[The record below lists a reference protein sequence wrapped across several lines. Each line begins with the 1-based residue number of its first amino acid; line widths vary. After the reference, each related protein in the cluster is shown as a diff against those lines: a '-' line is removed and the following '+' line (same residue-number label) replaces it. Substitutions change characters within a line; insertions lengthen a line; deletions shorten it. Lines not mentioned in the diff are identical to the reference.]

1 MITMHHKQLKSLFLL
16 ITALLIGISTPDI
29 FAETLEL
36 NTNQSVYSS
45 QHPLFIYGEAPPG
58 QPVVLRLFA
67 PDGTT
72 ANFEQVM
79 TKQDGTF
86 STTLMK
92 WPEPS
97 KDIPYGTY
105 VIEIVAQSGE
115 SKKLNIKFAS
125 DLELVT
131 IPIERSVQVTVFT
144 PEIAASDR
152 PFRVFVQVSS
162 DGHLVHEK
170 VKILLAAS
178 HVHTPSDSVR
188 SLTQELER
196 LHEGLY
202 FVEYQPTQEGTYVFH
217 MVANHQGTI
226 SHGSAATLVLGQ
238 DLAGLSQEIVSLN
251 RVLTSASSEL
261 DTLQS
266 DIHGFGTTLESASDK
281 INSGVSE
288 IDTSVSSMSSAV
300 TNIEEASL
308 QVNSLLFPI
317 VGSIAVIVALQI
329 TILARRR

>member
-1 MITMHHKQLKSLFLL
+1 MYHKQLKSLFLV
-16 ITALLIGISTPDI
+16 ITALLIGISSPDI

-36 NTNQSVYSS
+36 NTNQIVYSPK
-45 QHPLFIYGEAPPG
+45 HPLFIYGEGPPN
-58 QPVVLRLFA
+58 QPLVVRLFA

-79 TKQDGTF
+79 TKNDGSF

-92 WPEPS
+92 WPKPS
-97 KDIPYGTY
+97 TTIPYGTY
-105 VIEIVAQSGE
+105 VVEIVSQSGMSE
-115 SKKLNIKFAS
+115 RMNIKFAPDS
-125 DLELVT
+125 ELVT
-131 IPIERSVQVTVFT
+131 IPIERSVQVTVFA

-162 DGHLVHEK
+162 DGHLVHEE
-170 VKILLAAS
+170 VKKLLAAS

-188 SLTQELER
+188 SLTQQLER

-202 FVEYQPTQEGTYVFH
+202 FVEYKPTQEGTYVFH
-217 MVANHQGTI
+217 MVANHQGTV
-226 SHGSAATLVLGQ
+226 SHGSAASLVLGQ

-251 RVLTSASSEL
+251 QVLTTASTEL
-261 DTLQS
+261 DSLQS
-266 DIHGFGTTLESASDK
+266 DIHGFGTTLELASDK
-281 INSGVSE
+281 INTGVSE

-300 TNIEEASL
+300 ANIEEASL

>member
-1 MITMHHKQLKSLFLL
+1 MITMHQKQLKSLFLV

-36 NTNQSVYSS
+36 NTNQSVYSP

-67 PDGTT
+67 PGGTT

-92 WPEPS
+92 WQEPS

-105 VIEIVAQSGE
+105 VLQVVAQSGE
-115 SKKLNIKFAS
+115 SKKLNIRFAPTS
-125 DLELVT
+125 ELVT
-131 IPIERSVQVTVFT
+131 VPIERSVQVTVFA
-144 PEIAASDR
+144 PEIAASDS

-162 DGHLVHEK
+162 DGHLVSDK
-170 VKILLAAS
+170 AKTLLAAT

-202 FVEYQPTQEGTYVFH
+202 FIEYTPIQEGTYVFH
-217 MVANHQGTI
+217 MVANHQGTV

-251 RVLTSASSEL
+251 QVLTTASTEL

-281 INSGVSE
+281 INSGVSK
-288 IDTSVSSMSSAV
+288 IDASVSSMSSAV

>member
-1 MITMHHKQLKSLFLL
+1 MAIIHQKQLKSLFLV
-16 ITALLIGISTPDI
+16 ITALLIGISSPDI
-29 FAETLEL
+29 FAETLDL
-36 NTNQSVYSS
+36 NTNQIVYSP
-45 QHPLFIYGEAPPG
+45 QHPLFVYGEGPPN
-58 QPVVLRLFA
+58 QPLIVRLFA

-79 TKQDGTF
+79 TKQDGSF

-97 KDIPYGTY
+97 TDIPYGTY
-105 VIEIVAQSGE
+105 VIEIVAQSGTSE
-115 SKKLNIKFAS
+115 KLNIKFAPDS
-125 DLELVT
+125 ELVT
-131 IPIERSVQVTVFT
+131 IPIERSVQVTVFA
-144 PEIAASDR
+144 PEIAASDS

-162 DGHLVHEK
+162 DGHLVHGK
-170 VKILLAAS
+170 VKTLLSAS

-188 SLTQELER
+188 SLTQELEQ

-202 FVEYQPTQEGTYVFH
+202 FVEYKPTHEGTYVFH
-217 MVANHQGTI
+217 MVANHQGTV

-251 RVLTSASSEL
+251 QVLTTASTEL
-261 DTLQS
+261 GTLQS
-266 DIHGFGTTLESASDK
+266 DIHGFGTTLESASDR

-317 VGSIAVIVALQI
+317 VGAIAVIVALQI

>member
-1 MITMHHKQLKSLFLL
+1 MVIMYYKELKQLSFAA
-16 ITALLIGISTPDI
+16 IALLIAISSPNV

-36 NTNQSVYSS
+36 NTNQNVYTS
-45 QHPLFIYGEAPPG
+45 QHPLFIYGEG
-58 QPVVLRLFA
+58 QPNKPLVVRLFA

-79 TKQDGTF
+79 TKNDGSF

-97 KDIPYGTY
+97 TKIPYGTY
-105 VIEIVAQSGE
+105 VVEILSQSGMSE
-115 SKKLNIKFAS
+115 KMNIKFAP

-131 IPIERSVQVTVFT
+131 IPIERSVQVSVFA

-162 DGHLVHEK
+162 DGHLVHEE
-170 VKILLAAS
+170 VKKLLTAS

-188 SLTQELER
+188 SLTQQLER

-202 FVEYQPTQEGTYVFH
+202 FVEYKPTQEGTYVFH

-226 SHGSAATLVLGQ
+226 SHGSAASLVLGQ

-251 RVLTSASSEL
+251 QVLTTASSEL
-261 DTLQS
+261 DSLQT
-266 DIHGFGTTLESASDK
+266 DIHGFGSTLTSASDK

-288 IDTSVSSMSSAV
+288 IDTSIASMSSAV

>member
-1 MITMHHKQLKSLFLL
+1 MVTMYHKALKSLP
-16 ITALLIGISTPDI
+16 IVIIALLVASSSPDV

-36 NTNQSVYSS
+36 HSNQSVYSP
-45 QHPLFIYGEAPPG
+45 QHPLFIYGEGEPN
-58 QPVVLRLFA
+58 QPLIVRLFA

-72 ANFEQVM
+72 ANF
-79 TKQDGTF
+79 KQLMVERNGTF
-86 STTLMK
+86 STTLMM

-97 KDIPYGTY
+97 TEIPYGTY
-105 VIEIVAQSGE
+105 VIEIVSQSGLSE
-115 SKKLNIKFAS
+115 RLNVKFATNS
-125 DLELVT
+125 ELVT
-131 IPIERSVQVTVFT
+131 IPIERSVDVSVFA

-152 PFRVFVQVSS
+152 PFRVFVQVTS
-162 DGHLVHEK
+162 DGHLIHGE
-170 VKILLAAS
+170 VKKLLAAT

-188 SLTQELER
+188 SLTQQLEM

-202 FVEYQPTQEGTYVFH
+202 FIEYKPTQEGTYVFH
-217 MVANHQGTI
+217 MIASHQGTV

-251 RVLTSASSEL
+251 QVLTSASSEL
-261 DTLQS
+261 GSLQT
-266 DIHGFGTTLESASDK
+266 DIHGFGSTLESASDK
-281 INSGVSE
+281 INTGVSE
-288 IDTSVSSMSSAV
+288 IDASVSSMSSAV

>member
-1 MITMHHKQLKSLFLL
+1 MKLLFLV
-16 ITALLIGISTPDI
+16 ITALLVGISSPDI

-36 NTNQSVYSS
+36 NTNQSVYSP
-45 QHPLFIYGEAPPG
+45 QHPLFIYGEAESN
-58 QPVVLRLFA
+58 QPLVVRLFA

-72 ANFEQVM
+72 ANFEQIM
-79 TKQDGTF
+79 TKKDGSY
-86 STTLMK
+86 STILMK

-97 KDIPYGTY
+97 TEIPYGTY
-105 VIEIVAQSGE
+105 VVQIVAQSGE
-115 SKKLNIKFAS
+115 SKNINIKFAA

-131 IPIERSVQVTVFT
+131 IPIDRSVEVSVFA
-144 PEIAASDR
+144 PEIASSDR
-152 PFRVFVQVSS
+152 PFRVFVQVTS
-162 DGHLVHEK
+162 DGHLIHEQ
-170 VKILLAAS
+170 VKKLLAAT

-188 SLTQELER
+188 SLTQQLEM

-202 FVEYQPTQEGTYVFH
+202 FIEYKPTQEGTYVFH
-217 MVANHQGTI
+217 MIANHQGTV
-226 SHGSAATLVLGQ
+226 SHGSGATLVLGQ

-251 RVLTSASSEL
+251 QVLTSASSEL
-261 DTLQS
+261 GSLQT
-266 DIHGFGTTLESASDK
+266 DIHGFGSTLESASDK
-281 INSGVSE
+281 INTGVSE
-288 IDTSVSSMSSAV
+288 IDTSVNTMSSAV

>member
-1 MITMHHKQLKSLFLL
+1 MHHKQLKSLFLV
-16 ITALLIGISTPDI
+16 ITALLIGISSPDI
-29 FAETLEL
+29 FAETIEL
-36 NTNQSVYSS
+36 NTNQIVYSP
-45 QHPLFIYGEAPPG
+45 QHPLFIYGNGPSN
-58 QPVVLRLFA
+58 QPLVVRLFA

-79 TKQDGTF
+79 TKQDGSF
-86 STTLMK
+86 STTLLK
-92 WPEPS
+92 WQQPTT
-97 KDIPYGTY
+97 DIPYGTY
-105 VIEIVAQSGE
+105 VVEVVTQSGISE
-115 SKKLNIKFAS
+115 KLNIKFAPS
-125 DLELVT
+125 TELVT
-131 IPIERSVQVTVFT
+131 IPIERTVQVTVFA

-152 PFRVFVQVSS
+152 PFRVFAQVSS

-170 VKILLAAS
+170 AKILLAAS

-188 SLTQELER
+188 SLTQELEQ

-202 FVEYQPTQEGTYVFH
+202 FVEYKPTQEGTYVFH

-251 RVLTSASSEL
+251 QVLTTASTEL
-261 DTLQS
+261 DTLQT
-266 DIHGFGTTLESASDK
+266 DIHGFGTTLEAASDK

>member
-1 MITMHHKQLKSLFLL
+1 MTIIHHKQLKPLPLV
-16 ITALLIGISTPDI
+16 IIALLIGISSPDI
-29 FAETLEL
+29 FAETLDL
-36 NTNQSVYSS
+36 NTNQSVYTP
-45 QHPLFIYGEAPPG
+45 QHPLFIYGEGPPNK
-58 QPVVLRLFA
+58 PLVVRLFA

-79 TKQDGTF
+79 TKNDGSF

-97 KDIPYGTY
+97 TKIPYGTY
-105 VIEIVAQSGE
+105 VVEVVTQSGLSE
-115 SKKLNIKFAS
+115 SINIKFAPSS
-125 DLELVT
+125 DLVT
-131 IPIERSVQVTVFT
+131 IPIERSVQVSVFA

-152 PFRVFVQVSS
+152 SFRVFVQVSS
-162 DGHLVHEK
+162 DGHLVHGK
-170 VKILLAAS
+170 VKTLLSAS

-188 SLTQELER
+188 SLTQELEQ

-202 FVEYQPTQEGTYVFH
+202 FVEYKPTHEGTYVFH
-217 MVANHQGTI
+217 MVANHQGTV

-251 RVLTSASSEL
+251 QVLTTASTEL
-261 DTLQS
+261 DTLQT

-317 VGSIAVIVALQI
+317 VGAIAVIVALQI

>member
-97 KDIPYGTY
+97 KDIAYGTY

-144 PEIAASDR
+144 PEIAATDR

-188 SLTQELER
+188 SLTQELDR

-261 DTLQS
+261 NTLQT

-281 INSGVSE
+281 INTSVSE

>member
-1 MITMHHKQLKSLFLL
+1 MAIIHHKQLKSLFLV
-16 ITALLIGISTPDI
+16 IIALLIGISSPDI
-29 FAETLEL
+29 FAERIEL
-36 NTNQSVYSS
+36 NTNQIVYSP
-45 QHPLFIYGEAPPG
+45 QHPLFIYGNGPSN
-58 QPVVLRLFA
+58 QPLVVRLFA

-86 STTLMK
+86 STTLLK
-92 WPEPS
+92 WQQPTT
-97 KDIPYGTY
+97 DIPYGTY
-105 VIEIVAQSGE
+105 VVEVVTQSGISE
-115 SKKLNIKFAS
+115 KLNIKFAPS
-125 DLELVT
+125 TELVT
-131 IPIERSVQVTVFT
+131 IPIERTVQVTVFA

-188 SLTQELER
+188 SLTQELEQ

-202 FVEYQPTQEGTYVFH
+202 FAEYKPIQEGTYVFH

-251 RVLTSASSEL
+251 QVLTTASTEL
-261 DTLQS
+261 DTLQT

-281 INSGVSE
+281 INSGVSK

>member
-1 MITMHHKQLKSLFLL
+1 MAIIHHKQLKSLFLV
-16 ITALLIGISTPDI
+16 ITALLIASSSPEI
-29 FAETLEL
+29 FAEAPKLY
-36 NTNQSVYSS
+36 TNQSVYSP
-45 QHPLFIYGEAPPG
+45 QHPLFIYGEGPPN
-58 QPVVLRLFA
+58 QPLIVRLFA

-72 ANFEQVM
+72 ANFEQTM
-79 TKQDGTF
+79 AKNDGSF

-92 WPEPS
+92 WPEPTV
-97 KDIPYGTY
+97 DLPYGTY
-105 VIEIVAQSGE
+105 VVQIVAQSGE
-115 SKKLNIKFAS
+115 SESLNIKFAPNT
-125 DLELVT
+125 ELVT
-131 IPIERSVQVTVFT
+131 VPIERSVQVIVFA

-152 PFRVFVQVSS
+152 AFRVFVQVSS
-162 DGHLVHEK
+162 DGHLVHGK
-170 VKILLAAS
+170 VKTLLSAS

-188 SLTQELER
+188 SLTQELEQ

-202 FVEYQPTQEGTYVFH
+202 FVEYKPTQEGTYVFH
-217 MVANHQGTI
+217 MVANHQGTV

-251 RVLTSASSEL
+251 QVLTTASTEL
-261 DTLQS
+261 GTLQS
-266 DIHGFGTTLESASDK
+266 DIHGFGTTLELASDK

-288 IDTSVSSMSSAV
+288 IDISVSSMSSAV

>member
-1 MITMHHKQLKSLFLL
+1 MTIIHHKQLKSLFLV
-16 ITALLIGISTPDI
+16 ITALLIGISSPDI

-36 NTNQSVYSS
+36 NTNQIVYSPK
-45 QHPLFIYGEAPPG
+45 HPLFIYGEGPPN
-58 QPVVLRLFA
+58 QPLVVRLFA

-79 TKQDGTF
+79 TKQDGSF

-92 WPEPS
+92 WQEPS
-97 KDIPYGTY
+97 TDIPYGTY
-105 VIEIVAQSGE
+105 VVEIVAQSGISE
-115 SKKLNIKFAS
+115 KLNIKFAPNS
-125 DLELVT
+125 ELVT
-131 IPIERSVQVTVFT
+131 IPIERTVQVTVFA

-152 PFRVFVQVSS
+152 PFRVFAQVSS

-188 SLTQELER
+188 SLTQELEQ

-202 FVEYQPTQEGTYVFH
+202 FVEYKPTQEGTYVFH

-251 RVLTSASSEL
+251 QVLTAASTEL
-261 DTLQS
+261 DTLQT

>member
-1 MITMHHKQLKSLFLL
+1 MATMHHKQLKSLLL
-16 ITALLIGISTPDI
+16 VITALLIGISSPDI

-36 NTNQSVYSS
+36 NTNQSVYSP
-45 QHPLFIYGEAPPG
+45 QHPLFIYGESSPSKPL
-58 QPVVLRLFA
+58 VVRLFA

-79 TKQDGTF
+79 AKSDGTF

-92 WPEPS
+92 WPKPS
-97 KDIPYGTY
+97 TQIPYGTY
-105 VIEIVAQSGE
+105 VVEIVSQSGTSE
-115 SKKLNIKFAS
+115 RINIKFAPDS
-125 DLELVT
+125 ELVT
-131 IPIERSVQVTVFT
+131 IPIERSVQVTVFA
-144 PEIAASDR
+144 PEIAATDR

-162 DGHLVHEK
+162 DGHLVHEE
-170 VKILLAAS
+170 VRVLLAAT

-188 SLTQELER
+188 SLTQQLER

-217 MVANHQGTI
+217 MVANHQGTV

-261 DTLQS
+261 DTLQT
-266 DIHGFGTTLESASDK
+266 DIHGFGTTLEDASDK
-281 INSGVSE
+281 INTGVSE

>member
-1 MITMHHKQLKSLFLL
+1 MVTMYHKELKLL
-16 ITALLIGISTPDI
+16 PIVIIALLVASSSPDV

-36 NTNQSVYSS
+36 YSNQSIYSE
-45 QHPLFIYGEAPPG
+45 QHPLFVYGDGSAN
-58 QPVVLRLFA
+58 QPLIVRLFA

-79 TKQDGTF
+79 TKNDGSFT
-86 STTLMK
+86 TTLMK
-92 WPEPS
+92 WPET
-97 KDIPYGTY
+97 KTTIPYGTY
-105 VIEIVAQSGE
+105 VVEIVSQSGISE
-115 SKKLNIKFAS
+115 RTNIKFAPDS
-125 DLELVT
+125 ELVT
-131 IPIERSVQVTVFT
+131 IPIERSVQVTVFA

-162 DGHLVHEK
+162 DGHLVHEEVRK
-170 VKILLAAS
+170 LLAAS

-188 SLTQELER
+188 SLTQQLER

-217 MVANHQGTI
+217 MVANHQGTV

-251 RVLTSASSEL
+251 QVLTTASSEL
-261 DTLQS
+261 DTLQT

>member
-1 MITMHHKQLKSLFLL
+1 MHHKQLKSLFLA
-16 ITALLIGISTPDI
+16 IIALLIGISSPDI

-36 NTNQSVYSS
+36 NTNQIVYSP
-45 QHPLFIYGEAPPG
+45 QHPLFIYGEGPPS
-58 QPVVLRLFA
+58 QPLVVRLFA

-79 TKQDGTF
+79 TKQDGSF
-86 STTLMK
+86 STTLLK
-92 WPEPS
+92 WQEPTT
-97 KDIPYGTY
+97 DVPYGTY
-105 VIEIVAQSGE
+105 VVEIVAQSGE
-115 SKKLNIKFAS
+115 SKKLNIKFAP

-131 IPIERSVQVTVFT
+131 MPIERTVQVTVFA

-162 DGHLVHEK
+162 DGHLVADK
-170 VKILLAAS
+170 AKTLLAAT

-188 SLTQELER
+188 SLTQQLER

-202 FVEYQPTQEGTYVFH
+202 YVEYKPTQEGTYVFH

-251 RVLTSASSEL
+251 QVLTTASTEL
-261 DTLQS
+261 DTLQT

>member
-1 MITMHHKQLKSLFLL
+1 M
-16 ITALLIGISTPDI
+16 
-29 FAETLEL
+29 FA
-36 NTNQSVYSS
+36 
-45 QHPLFIYGEAPPG
+45 
-58 QPVVLRLFA
+58 
-67 PDGTT
+67 
-72 ANFEQVM
+72 
-79 TKQDGTF
+79 
-86 STTLMK
+86 
-92 WPEPS
+92 
-97 KDIPYGTY
+97 
-105 VIEIVAQSGE
+105 
-115 SKKLNIKFAS
+115 
-125 DLELVT
+125 
-131 IPIERSVQVTVFT
+131 
-144 PEIAASDR
+144 
-152 PFRVFVQVSS
+152 QVSS

-188 SLTQELER
+188 SLTQELEQ

-202 FVEYQPTQEGTYVFH
+202 FVEYRPTQEGTYVFH

-251 RVLTSASSEL
+251 QVLTTASTEL
-261 DTLQS
+261 DTLQT

>member
-1 MITMHHKQLKSLFLL
+1 MAK
-16 ITALLIGISTPDI
+16 
-29 FAETLEL
+29 
-36 NTNQSVYSS
+36 N
-45 QHPLFIYGEAPPG
+45 
-58 QPVVLRLFA
+58 
-67 PDGTT
+67 DGS
-72 ANFEQVM
+72 
-79 TKQDGTF
+79 F

-92 WPEPS
+92 WPQPS
-97 KDIPYGTY
+97 TDFPYGTY
-105 VIEIVAQSGE
+105 VIQVVAQSGE
-115 SKKLNIKFAS
+115 SERKNIKFAAS
-125 DLELVT
+125 SELVT
-131 IPIERSVQVTVFT
+131 VPIERSVQVIVFA

-152 PFRVFVQVSS
+152 DFRVFVQVSS
-162 DGHLVHEK
+162 DGHLVHGK
-170 VKILLAAS
+170 VKILLSAS

-188 SLTQELER
+188 SLTQELEQ

-202 FVEYQPTQEGTYVFH
+202 FVEYKPTHEGTYVFH
-217 MVANHQGTI
+217 MVANHQGTV

-251 RVLTSASSEL
+251 QVLTTASTEL

>member
-1 MITMHHKQLKSLFLL
+1 MATINHKQLKSLLL
-16 ITALLIGISTPDI
+16 VIIALLIGISSPDI

-36 NTNQSVYSS
+36 NTNQSVYSP
-45 QHPLFIYGEAPPG
+45 QHPLFIYGEGSPS
-58 QPVVLRLFA
+58 QPLVLRLFA

-72 ANFEQVM
+72 ADFEQVM
-79 TKQDGTF
+79 TKQDGSF
-86 STTLMK
+86 STTLMT
-92 WPEPS
+92 WPES
-97 KDIPYGTY
+97 TTKIPYGTY
-105 VIEIVAQSGE
+105 VVEALSQSGLSE
-115 SKKLNIKFAS
+115 RLNIKFAADS
-125 DLELVT
+125 KLVT
-131 IPIERSVQVTVFT
+131 IPIERSVQVTVFA
-144 PEIAASDR
+144 PEIASSDR

-170 VKILLAAS
+170 AKILLAAS

-188 SLTQELER
+188 SLTQQLEQ

-202 FVEYQPTQEGTYVFH
+202 FVEYKPTHEGTYVFH

-238 DLAGLSQEIVSLN
+238 DLAGLSQEIVNLN
-251 RVLTSASSEL
+251 RVLTTASTEL
-261 DTLQS
+261 DTLQT

-288 IDTSVSSMSSAV
+288 IDISVSSMSSAV
-300 TNIEEASL
+300 ANIEEASL

>member
-1 MITMHHKQLKSLFLL
+1 MITMYHKELKSLP
-16 ITALLIGISTPDI
+16 IVIIALLVASSSPDV

-36 NTNQSVYSS
+36 YSNQSIYSE
-45 QHPLFIYGEAPPG
+45 QHPLFVYGDGSPN
-58 QPVVLRLFA
+58 QPLIVRLFS

-72 ANFEQVM
+72 ANFQQIMVERN
-79 TKQDGTF
+79 GTF
-86 STTLMK
+86 STTLMM

-97 KDIPYGTY
+97 TKIPYGTY
-105 VIEIVAQSGE
+105 VIEVVSQSGLSE
-115 SKKLNIKFAS
+115 TLNIKFAQ

-131 IPIERSVQVTVFT
+131 IPIERSVDVSVFA

-152 PFRVFVQVSS
+152 PFRVFVQVTS
-162 DGHLVHEK
+162 DGHLIHEE
-170 VKILLAAS
+170 VKKLLAAT

-188 SLTQELER
+188 SLTAQLEM

-202 FVEYQPTQEGTYVFH
+202 FIEYKPTQEGTYVFH
-217 MVANHQGTI
+217 MIANHQGTV
-226 SHGSAATLVLGQ
+226 SHGSGATLVLGQ

-251 RVLTSASSEL
+251 QVLTSASSEL
-261 DTLQS
+261 GSLQT
-266 DIHGFGTTLESASDK
+266 DIHGFGSTLESASDK
-281 INSGVSE
+281 INTGVSE
-288 IDTSVSSMSSAV
+288 IDTSVSTMSSAV

>member
-1 MITMHHKQLKSLFLL
+1 MTIIHHKQLKSLFLV

-36 NTNQSVYSS
+36 NTNQSVYSP
-45 QHPLFIYGEAPPG
+45 QHPLFVYGEAPPG

-67 PDGTT
+67 PGGTT

-188 SLTQELER
+188 SLTQELDR

>member
-1 MITMHHKQLKSLFLL
+1 MTIKHHKQLKSPLL
-16 ITALLIGISTPDI
+16 VIIALLIGISSPDI

-36 NTNQSVYSS
+36 NTNQTVYSPKL
-45 QHPLFIYGEAPPG
+45 PLFIYGEATPN
-58 QPVVLRLFA
+58 QPLVVRLFA

-72 ANFEQVM
+72 ANFEQIM
-79 TKQDGTF
+79 TKQDGSFT
-86 STTLMK
+86 TTLMN

-97 KDIPYGTY
+97 TKIPYGTY
-105 VIEIVAQSGE
+105 VVEIISQSGLSE
-115 SKKLNIKFAS
+115 KMNIKFAQ

-131 IPIERSVQVTVFT
+131 IPIERSIQVSVFA

-162 DGHLVHEK
+162 DGHLVHEE
-170 VKILLAAS
+170 VKKLLTAS

-188 SLTQELER
+188 SLTQHLER

-202 FVEYQPTQEGTYVFH
+202 FVEYKPTQEGTYVFH
-217 MVANHQGTI
+217 MVANHKGI
-226 SHGSAATLVLGQ
+226 VSHGSAATLVLGQ

-251 RVLTSASSEL
+251 QVLTTASTEL
-261 DTLQS
+261 DSLQN
-266 DIHGFGTTLESASDK
+266 DIHGFGTTLELASEK
-281 INSGVSE
+281 INTGVSE
-288 IDTSVSSMSSAV
+288 IDTSVESMSSAV

>member
-1 MITMHHKQLKSLFLL
+1 MHHKQLKALP
-16 ITALLIGISTPDI
+16 IVIIALLVASSSPDV
-29 FAETLEL
+29 FAESLEL
-36 NTNQSVYSS
+36 YTNQSVYSP
-45 QHPLFIYGEAPPG
+45 QHPLFIYGEGSPN
-58 QPVVLRLFA
+58 QPLIVRLFA

-72 ANFEQVM
+72 ANF
-79 TKQDGTF
+79 KQITVERNETF
-86 STTLMK
+86 STTLMM

-97 KDIPYGTY
+97 TKIPYGTY
-105 VIEIVAQSGE
+105 VVEVVTQSGLSE
-115 SKKLNIKFAS
+115 SINIKFAPS
-125 DLELVT
+125 SELVT
-131 IPIERSVQVTVFT
+131 IPIERSVQVSVFA

-152 PFRVFVQVSS
+152 PFRVFVQVTS
-162 DGHLVHEK
+162 DGHLIHEE
-170 VKILLAAS
+170 VKKLLAAT

-188 SLTQELER
+188 SLTQQLEM

-202 FVEYQPTQEGTYVFH
+202 FIEYKPTQEGTYVFH
-217 MVANHQGTI
+217 MIASHQGTV
-226 SHGSAATLVLGQ
+226 SHGSGATLVLGQ

-251 RVLTSASSEL
+251 QVLTSASTEL
-261 DTLQS
+261 GSLQT
-266 DIHGFGTTLESASDK
+266 DIHGFGSTLEAASDK
-281 INSGVSE
+281 INTGVSE

>member
-1 MITMHHKQLKSLFLL
+1 MYHKELKLL
-16 ITALLIGISTPDI
+16 PIVIIALLVASSSPDV

-36 NTNQSVYSS
+36 YSNQSIYSE
-45 QHPLFIYGEAPPG
+45 QHPLFIYGDGSPN
-58 QPVVLRLFA
+58 QPLIVRLFS

-72 ANFEQVM
+72 ANFQQIMVERN
-79 TKQDGTF
+79 GTF
-86 STTLMK
+86 STTLMM

-97 KDIPYGTY
+97 TKIPYGTY
-105 VIEIVAQSGE
+105 VIEVVSQSGLSE
-115 SKKLNIKFAS
+115 TLNIKFAQ
-125 DLELVT
+125 DLELMT
-131 IPIERSVQVTVFT
+131 IPIERSVDVSVFA
-144 PEIAASDR
+144 PEIAAADR
-152 PFRVFVQVSS
+152 PFRVFVQVTS
-162 DGHLVHEK
+162 DGHLIHEQ
-170 VKILLAAS
+170 VKKLLAAT

-188 SLTQELER
+188 SLTQQLEM

-202 FVEYQPTQEGTYVFH
+202 FIEYKPTQEGTYVFH
-217 MVANHQGTI
+217 MIANHQGTV

-251 RVLTSASSEL
+251 QVLTSASSEL
-261 DTLQS
+261 GSLQT
-266 DIHGFGTTLESASDK
+266 DIHGFGSTLESASDK
-281 INSGVSE
+281 INTGVSE
-288 IDTSVSSMSSAV
+288 IDTSVSTMSSAV

>member
-1 MITMHHKQLKSLFLL
+1 MVTMYHKELKL
-16 ITALLIGISTPDI
+16 IPVVIIALLVASSSPDV

-36 NTNQSVYSS
+36 YSNQSIYSE
-45 QHPLFIYGEAPPG
+45 QHPLFIYGDGSPN
-58 QPVVLRLFA
+58 QPLIVRLFA

-72 ANFEQVM
+72 ANF
-79 TKQDGTF
+79 KQIMVERNGTF
-86 STTLMK
+86 STTLMM

-97 KDIPYGTY
+97 TKIPYGTY
-105 VIEIVAQSGE
+105 VVEVVSQSGLSE
-115 SKKLNIKFAS
+115 TLNIKFAQ
-125 DLELVT
+125 DLELMT
-131 IPIERSVQVTVFT
+131 IPIERSVDVSVFA
-144 PEIAASDR
+144 PEIAAADR
-152 PFRVFVQVSS
+152 PFRVFVQVTS
-162 DGHLVHEK
+162 DGHLIHEQ
-170 VKILLAAS
+170 VKKLLAAT

-188 SLTQELER
+188 SLTQQLEM

-202 FVEYQPTQEGTYVFH
+202 FIEYKPTQEGTYVFH
-217 MVANHQGTI
+217 MIANHQGTV

-251 RVLTSASSEL
+251 QVLTSASSEL
-261 DTLQS
+261 GSLQT
-266 DIHGFGTTLESASDK
+266 DIHGFGSTLESASDK
-281 INSGVSE
+281 INTGVSE
-288 IDTSVSSMSSAV
+288 IDTSVSTMSSAV

>member
-1 MITMHHKQLKSLFLL
+1 MTTIYHKQLKPLPLV
-16 ITALLIGISTPDI
+16 IIALLVASSSPDV

-36 NTNQSVYSS
+36 STNQSVYSP
-45 QHPLFIYGEAPPG
+45 QHPLFIYGEGEPN
-58 QPVVLRLFA
+58 QPLVVRLFA

-72 ANFEQVM
+72 ANFEQLMV
-79 TKQDGTF
+79 KQDGTF
-86 STTLMK
+86 STTLMM
-92 WPEPS
+92 WPES
-97 KDIPYGTY
+97 TTKMPYGTY
-105 VIEIVAQSGE
+105 IVELVSQSGMSE
-115 SKKLNIKFAS
+115 KTNIKFAPVS
-125 DLELVT
+125 ELVT
-131 IPIERSVQVTVFT
+131 IPIERNVQVTVFT

-152 PFRVFVQVSS
+152 PFRVFVQVAS
-162 DGHLVHEK
+162 DGHLVHED
-170 VKILLAAS
+170 VKKLLAAS
-178 HVHTPSDSVR
+178 HVHTPLDRVK
-188 SLTQELER
+188 SLTQMLEM

-202 FVEYQPTQEGTYVFH
+202 FVEYRPIQEGTYVFH
-217 MVANHQGTI
+217 MVANHQGTV

-251 RVLTSASSEL
+251 QVLTSASSEL
-261 DTLQS
+261 DTLQT
-266 DIHGFGTTLESASDK
+266 DIHGFGTTLESASDR
-281 INSGVSE
+281 INTGVSE

>member
-1 MITMHHKQLKSLFLL
+1 MITMHHKQLKSLLL
-16 ITALLIGISTPDI
+16 VIIALLIGISSPDI
-29 FAETLEL
+29 FAETLKL
-36 NTNQSVYSS
+36 NTNQSVYSP
-45 QHPLFIYGEAPPG
+45 QHPLFIYGESSPSKPL
-58 QPVVLRLFA
+58 VVRLFA

-79 TKQDGTF
+79 AKPDGTF

-92 WPEPS
+92 WPKPS
-97 KDIPYGTY
+97 TQIPYGTY
-105 VIEIVAQSGE
+105 VVEIVSQSGISE
-115 SKKLNIKFAS
+115 RTNIKFAPDS
-125 DLELVT
+125 ELVT
-131 IPIERSVQVTVFT
+131 IPIERSVQVTVFA
-144 PEIAASDR
+144 PEIAATDR

-162 DGHLVHEK
+162 DGHLVHEQVK
-170 VKILLAAS
+170 VLLAAT

-188 SLTQELER
+188 SLTQQLER

-217 MVANHQGTI
+217 MVANHQGTV

-261 DTLQS
+261 DTLQA
-266 DIHGFGTTLESASDK
+266 DIHGFGTTLESASDR
-281 INSGVSE
+281 INTGVSE

>member
-1 MITMHHKQLKSLFLL
+1 MTIIHHKQLKLL
-16 ITALLIGISTPDI
+16 PFIIIALLIAISSPDV

-36 NTNQSVYSS
+36 NTNQSVYSTK
-45 QHPLFIYGEAPPG
+45 HPLFIYGEGTPN
-58 QPVVLRLFA
+58 QPLIVRLFA

-86 STTLMK
+86 STTLMT
-92 WPEPS
+92 WPEATT
-97 KDIPYGTY
+97 KIPYGTY
-105 VIEIVAQSGE
+105 VVELVSQSGMTE
-115 SKKLNIKFAS
+115 RLNIKFAS

-170 VKILLAAS
+170 VKILLSAS

-188 SLTQELER
+188 SLQKELEQ

-202 FVEYQPTQEGTYVFH
+202 FVEYKPTHEGTYVFH
-217 MVANHQGTI
+217 MVANHQGTV

-251 RVLTSASSEL
+251 QVLTTASTEL

>member
-1 MITMHHKQLKSLFLL
+1 MATMHHKQLKSVFLL

-36 NTNQSVYSS
+36 NTNQSVYSP
-45 QHPLFIYGEAPPG
+45 QHPLFIYGEASPG

-92 WPEPS
+92 WQEPT
-97 KDIPYGTY
+97 KDVPYGTY
-105 VIEIVAQSGE
+105 VIQMVAQSGE
-115 SKKLNIKFAS
+115 TKKLNIKFAS

-131 IPIERSVQVTVFT
+131 IPIERSVQVTVFA

-152 PFRVFVQVSS
+152 AFRVFVQVSS
-162 DGHLVHEK
+162 DGHLVADK
-170 VKILLAAS
+170 AKTLLAAT

-202 FVEYQPTQEGTYVFH
+202 FVEYKPTHEGTYVFH
-217 MVANHQGTI
+217 MVANHQGTV

-251 RVLTSASSEL
+251 QVLTTASTEL
-261 DTLQS
+261 DTLQT
-266 DIHGFGTTLESASDK
+266 DIHGFGTTLESASDR

>member
-1 MITMHHKQLKSLFLL
+1 
-16 ITALLIGISTPDI
+16 
-29 FAETLEL
+29 
-36 NTNQSVYSS
+36 
-45 QHPLFIYGEAPPG
+45 
-58 QPVVLRLFA
+58 
-67 PDGTT
+67 
-72 ANFEQVM
+72 M
-79 TKQDGTF
+79 T
-86 STTLMK
+86 
-92 WPEPS
+92 WPEATT
-97 KDIPYGTY
+97 KIPYGTY
-105 VIEIVAQSGE
+105 VVELVSQSGMTE
-115 SKKLNIKFAS
+115 RLNIKFAS

-288 IDTSVSSMSSAV
+288 IDSSVSSMSSAV

>member
-1 MITMHHKQLKSLFLL
+1 MTTIHHKQLKPLP
-16 ITALLIGISTPDI
+16 IVIIALLIGISSPDI
-29 FAETLEL
+29 FAETLDL
-36 NTNQSVYSS
+36 NTNQSVYTP
-45 QHPLFIYGEAPPG
+45 QHPLFIYGEGPPNK
-58 QPVVLRLFA
+58 PLVVRLFA
-67 PDGTT
+67 PDGAT

-79 TKQDGTF
+79 TKNDGSF

-97 KDIPYGTY
+97 TTIPYGTY
-105 VIEIVAQSGE
+105 VVEIVSQSGMSE
-115 SKKLNIKFAS
+115 RMNIKFAPDS
-125 DLELVT
+125 ELVT
-131 IPIERSVQVTVFT
+131 IPIERSVQVTVFA

-162 DGHLVHEK
+162 DGHLVHEE
-170 VKILLAAS
+170 VKKLLTAS

-188 SLTQELER
+188 SLTQQLER

-202 FVEYQPTQEGTYVFH
+202 FVEYKPTQEGTYVFH
-217 MVANHQGTI
+217 MVANHQGTV
-226 SHGSAATLVLGQ
+226 SHGSAASLVLGQ
-238 DLAGLSQEIVSLN
+238 DLAGLSQEIVNLN
-251 RVLTSASSEL
+251 QVLTTASTEL
-261 DTLQS
+261 DSLQS
-266 DIHGFGTTLESASDK
+266 DIHGFGTTLELASDK

-300 TNIEEASL
+300 ANIEEASL